1 MEESNPQMTNEHEIE
16 QDWQPLDAFEI
27 AENTNNGQDTV
38 ISAVPTALATRRRA
52 VSSSLLSHNLLQ
64 AQMALLDNEIV
75 TLRDNAEAYRLI
87 RIYFADLEMWHQQ
100 HTGWRVQRGRN
111 YFRLERQLHAITP
124 VYTDEKLRKARDFA
138 CFAWLLWFAEKRY
151 LSGGGRN
158 QQFLLT
164 QMVQDLQEQT
174 QIAGGGEKQ
183 LDFRNQYDRFSMSRA
198 LDYLARLGGITTLE
212 GETKKW
218 ADEGNASAN
227 EVLYEFTDITH
238 SLVEALNQG
247 RVEAI
252 IAHLA
257 QSQQSLQ
264 PARVTA
270 LSSPIPPLTR
280 AWRALLL
287 GPILLRYDD
296 PEAFSL
302 LEKQAE
308 QVSDELAEA
317 FGWQL
322 ELNNDYAC
330 IVRGGS
336 LSMGSGPEIVLT
348 SGYHQVILL
357 LCSVFRE
364 QVEAGK
370 WQPDNYGCLHVN
382 HLDVAELFTDLR
394 QRYGSHWGTTI
405 QAQKANDLFEDLY
418 QRMRQLGLVRGPD
431 EQGEVLI
438 LPTAA
443 RYRVSYDAV
452 QDQHKPRTQVKEKD
466 TKETHKIA
474 KQTNKA
480 QLSLEWNNNDT
491 SQKKKGR
498 S

>member
-1 MEESNPQMTNEHEIE
+1 MVT
-16 QDWQPLDAFEI
+16 
-27 AENTNNGQDTV
+27 
-38 ISAVPTALATRRRA
+38 
-52 VSSSLLSHNLLQ
+52 SSLLSHNLLQ
-64 AQMALLDNEIV
+64 AQMALLDEEIV
-75 TLRDNAEAYRLI
+75 TLREHADAYRLI
-87 RIYFADLEMWHQQ
+87 RIYFAELEAWHRQ
-100 HTGWRVQRGRN
+100 HTGWRIQRGRN

-124 VYTDEKLRKARDFA
+124 VYTDDKLKRTRDFA

-164 QMVQDLQEQT
+164 QMVDDLQEQT
-174 QIAGGGEKQ
+174 QIAGGGENGEKQ

-218 ADEGNASAN
+218 ADEGNALDN
-227 EVLYEFTDITH
+227 EVLYEFTDVTH

-252 IAHLA
+252 TAHLA
-257 QSQQSLQ
+257 QAQHIFQ

-270 LSSPIPPLTR
+270 VSDPIPALTR

-296 PEAFSL
+296 PEAFSQ

-308 QVSDELAEA
+308 QVNDELAET
-317 FGWQL
+317 FGWLL
-322 ELNNDYAC
+322 ELNDDYAC

-348 SGYHQVILL
+348 SGYNQIILL
-357 LCSVFRE
+357 LCSAFRE
-364 QVEAGK
+364 QVEAER
-370 WQPDNYGCLHVN
+370 WQPDSYGCLHVN
-382 HLDVAELFTDLR
+382 HLDVAQLFTELR

-405 QAQKANDLFEDLY
+405 QAQKANDLFNDLY

-431 EQGEVLI
+431 EQGEILI

-452 QDQHKPRTQVKEKD
+452 QDQHKPHTPVKEKA
-466 TKETHKIA
+466 TKEIRKPKKPVSKT
-474 KQTNKA
+474 
-480 QLSLEWNNNDT
+480 QLSLAWDENGT
-491 SQKKKGR
+491 
-498 S
+498 

>member
-1 MEESNPQMTNEHEIE
+1 MTNEHEIE
-16 QDWQPLDAFEI
+16 QDWQALAPFEN
-27 AENTNNGQDTV
+27 AENTTNGEHSERKSV
-38 ISAVPTALATRRRA
+38 PAVPVRRRML
-52 VSSSLLSHNLLQ
+52 SSSLLSHNLLQ
-64 AQMALLDNEIV
+64 AQMALLDEEMV

-87 RIYFADLEMWHQQ
+87 RIYFTDLETWHRQ
-100 HTGWRVQRGRN
+100 HTGWRIQRGRS
-111 YFRLERQLHAITP
+111 YFRLERQLNAITP
-124 VYTDEKLRKARDFA
+124 VYTDDKLKKTRDFA

-164 QMVQDLQEQT
+164 QMVEDLQEQT

-198 LDYLARLGGITTLE
+198 LDYLTRLGGIITLE

-218 ADEGNASAN
+218 ADEGNSSDN
-227 EVLYEFTDITH
+227 EVLYEFTDVTH

-252 IAHLA
+252 TAHLA
-257 QSQQSLQ
+257 QKQQSLQ
-264 PARVTA
+264 PARVA
-270 LSSPIPPLTR
+270 VLSGPIPHLTR

-296 PEAFSL
+296 PEAFSH
-302 LEKQAE
+302 LEDQAE
-308 QVSDELAEA
+308 QVNDELAET
-317 FGWQL
+317 FGWSL
-322 ELNNDYAC
+322 ELNDDYAC

-348 SGYHQVILL
+348 SGYNQIILL
-357 LCSVFRE
+357 LCSTFRE
-364 QVEAGK
+364 QVEAER
-370 WQPDNYGCLHVN
+370 WQPDSYGCLHVN
-382 HLDVAELFTDLR
+382 HLDVAQLFTELR

-405 QAQKANDLFEDLY
+405 QAQKANDLFNDLY
-418 QRMRQLGLVRGPD
+418 QRMRQLGLIRGPD
-431 EQGEVLI
+431 EQGEILI

-452 QDQHKPRTQVKEKD
+452 QDQHKPRTSVKEKT
-466 TKETHKIA
+466 TKETRKPA
-474 KQTNKA
+474 KPTGKA
-480 QLSLEWNNNDT
+480 QLSLAWDENDT
-491 SQKKKGR
+491 PQKTKGL